1 TINVFGMATL
11 VAAFGFAATLD
22 VLNPDAFVARQ
33 MIARNDVDPVY
44 LVSLSDEAIPAMAA
58 LVDAPQPG
66 LRQMVRNE
74 LLEREGYGPVP
85 TQIGD
90 WRDFSLGHN
99 AAYASLLPIMD
110 KLKDSRAL
118 SYTLD
123 DFSSLKQGMSYREIV
138 RQFGNPYN

>member
-1 TINVFGMATL
+1 
-11 VAAFGFAATLD
+11 
-22 VLNPDAFVARQ
+22 
-33 MIARNDVDPVY
+33 
-44 LVSLSDEAIPAMAA
+44 
-58 LVDAPQPG
+58 
-66 LRQMVRNE
+66 RQMVRNE

-138 RQFGNPYN
+138 RQFGNPYNYSINALTRAASTRDVLMIAYRESSENRYVYLYIDTASGLTKVCLNTDSSYCQSVLK